1 MSDRRT
7 AADGPKVIGHRGAAG
22 HAPENTL
29 ASFRKAAA
37 LGARWVEFDT
47 KLSRDGHV
55 VVFHDED
62 LDRTTNGSGRLA
74 DKDLAELKTL
84 DAGSWFAESFHGE
97 RIPTLGET
105 MAVLGELG
113 IGANVE
119 IKPCPG
125 REIETAE
132 AVVRALKAGWPST
145 LPAPVIS
152 SFKPESMA
160 VATRLGP
167 EYPGALLVG
176 ALPADWREQLEDLRC
191 EGLHCDAKPLTQE
204 QAREVLAAGYAL
216 RCYTIKEAAEA
227 QKLFRWGVETVI
239 TAYPD
244 RISAE

>member
-1 MSDRRT
+1 M
-7 AADGPKVIGHRGAAG
+7 AAGLIIGHRGAAG

-37 LGARWVEFDT
+37 LGAHWVEFDT

-62 LDRTTNGSGRLA
+62 LDRTTDGSGRLA
-74 DKDLAELKTL
+74 DTDLAELKTL
-84 DAGSWFAESFHGE
+84 DAGSWFSESFRGE
-97 RIPTLGET
+97 RIPTLDET
-105 MAVLGELG
+105 MAVLGEQGL
-113 IGANVE
+113 GANVE
-119 IKPCPG
+119 IKPDPD

-132 AVVRALKAGWPST
+132 AVVRTLKAGWPST

-152 SFKPESMA
+152 SFKPASMA

-176 ALPADWREQLEDLRC
+176 EFPVDWRRRLDDLGC
-191 EGLHCDAKPLTQE
+191 TGLHCNAEHLTRE
-204 QAREVLAAGYAL
+204 QAREVLDAGFAL
-216 RCYTIKEAAEA
+216 RCFTIKEAAEA
-227 QKLFRWGVETVI
+227 RKLFAWGVDAVI

-244 RISAE
+244 RISAG

>member
-1 MSDRRT
+1 MQQ
-7 AADGPKVIGHRGAAG
+7 PKVIGHRGAAG

-29 ASFRKAAA
+29 VSFRKAAE

-55 VVFHDED
+55 VIFHDED
-62 LDRTTNGSGRLA
+62 LDRTTDGSGPLA

-84 DAGSWFAESFHGE
+84 DAGSWYSDAFRGE
-97 RIPTLGET
+97 RIPTLDET

-113 IGANVE
+113 LGANVE

-125 REIETAE
+125 REVETAE
-132 AVVRALKAGWPST
+132 AVIRTLKAGWPAA
-145 LPAPVIS
+145 LPAPLIS

-160 VATRLGP
+160 AATRLAP

-176 ALPADWREQLEDLRC
+176 AIPADWRRRLEDLRC
-191 EGLHCDAKPLTQE
+191 AGLHCDAEYLTRE
-204 QAREVLAAGYAL
+204 QARQVLAAGFAL
-216 RCYTIKEAAEA
+216 RCYTIKEDAVA
-227 QKLFRWGVETVI
+227 QRLFGWGVEAVF

-244 RISAE
+244 RISSV